1 MPLYE
6 ALAVAAAFSV
16 ALVSM
21 IVAELH
27 GRLHIVTL
35 TKWQTITATIV
46 TTGAAA
52 AVGGWASVQEWH
64 VPYMLGS
71 GFFGTTLAN
80 TAFMIAIFSLG
91 ARSATLL
98 FSLNAPLALLLG
110 YLFLGESIRA
120 LQGLGIALVVAGIV
134 LAVLFGSGRLT
145 KETLLAR
152 PAGGG
157 AGALALGLGWG
168 IAFGVG
174 SAFCQAVGNL
184 LARPAM
190 SGGIDPFAAMAIRSA
205 CAAACFTLASLL
217 PISALKPKDR
227 PSLKLLVI
235 GAGGAGTVMGIAMTF
250 LMAAL
255 AGGKV
260 GIVSTL
266 ASLTP
271 VMVLPMVW
279 ARTGRAPPLRAW
291 TGALLAVAG
300 IACIAFG

>member
-1 MPLYE
+1 MPIYE

-46 TTGAAA
+46 TTAAA
-52 AVGGWASVQEWH
+52 LAVGGWATVQSWQ

-80 TAFMIAIFSLG
+80 TAFMISIFSLG
-91 ARSATLL
+91 ARSATLI

-110 YLFLGESIRA
+110 YLFLDESIRA
-120 LQGLGIALVVAGIV
+120 LQGLGIALVVAGIA

-145 KETLLAR
+145 RESLLAR
-152 PAGGG
+152 PAGT
-157 AGALALGLGWG
+157 GALALGIGWG
-168 IAFGVG
+168 VAFGVG
-174 SAFCQAVGNL
+174 SALFQAFGNL

-217 PISALKPKDR
+217 PIRMLKPTGR
-227 PSLKLLVI
+227 PSLRLLVI
-235 GAGGAGTVMGIAMTF
+235 GAGGAGTMMGIAMTF

-291 TGALLAVAG
+291 TGAFLAVAG
-300 IACIAFG
+300 IACIALG